1 MGWQEVSRFLNN
13 KGEYILVTTGLSL
26 LIVSVFFGAAYGKD
40 GAEAV
45 QQLRGMEGL
54 LNQANQCGD
63 VAHIIDHGL
72 VAMDQGEVATRD

>member
-1 MGWQEVSRFLNN
+1 MKLTWQQVETV
-13 KGEYILVTTGLSL
+13 LV
-26 LIVSVFFGAAYGKD
+26 AAYGKD